1 MTRKALGRGLE
12 ALIPR
17 VAAAEVPAPT
27 KVERGAVPVDRIRP
41 NPWQPRT
48 TSDPLKMDEL
58 VRSIQTRGVLEPLLL
73 RRIGETYELVA
84 GERRLRAAQRV
95 GLKEVPAI
103 IVELDDIGSL
113 EVALIEN
120 LQREDL
126 NPVDEARA
134 YHVLAEEFGKTHE
147 QIADQVGKERSTVSN
162 LLRLL
167 KLPAEVLDHVA
178 GDRLSMGHA
187 RAILSLP
194 RSQDQLRWARRTL
207 KEEWSV
213 RETERRISAFLK
225 PEAPSRKGESTD
237 TARDPHLARVEEAIR
252 RIVGTETHLQ
262 MYKSGG
268 GRLEL
273 VFGDQDDLERILQ
286 LLGVQVH

>member
-12 ALIPR
+12 ALIPK
-17 VAAAEVPAPT
+17 VAVTEAPQPSR
-27 KVERGAVPVDRIRP
+27 VERGAVPVDRIRP

-48 TSDPLKMDEL
+48 TTDPLKMDEL

-73 RRIGETYELVA
+73 RKVGETYELVA

-95 GLKEVPAI
+95 GLTEVPAI

-147 QIADQVGKERSTVSN
+147 QIADQVGKERSTVTN

-178 GDRLSMGHA
+178 ADRLTMGHA
-187 RAILSLP
+187 RAILSLSKP
-194 RSQDQLRWARRTL
+194 QDQLRWARRAL

-213 RETERRISAFLK
+213 RETERRVAAFLK
-225 PEAPSRKGESTD
+225 PQSAASGAAGSAEG
-237 TARDPHLARVEEAIR
+237 RDPHLARVEEAVR
-252 RIVGTETHLQ
+252 RRVGTETHLH

-273 VFGDQDDLERILQ
+273 GFADQDDLERILH